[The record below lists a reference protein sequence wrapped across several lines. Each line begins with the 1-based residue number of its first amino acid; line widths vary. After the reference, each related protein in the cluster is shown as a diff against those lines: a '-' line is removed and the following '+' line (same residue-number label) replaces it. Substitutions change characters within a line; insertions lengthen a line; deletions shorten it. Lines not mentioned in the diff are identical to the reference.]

1 MKLLVRLVLGMSVLA
16 GLAAPGASAMSGAK
30 PGGAGGR
37 ISLQCYTFREISFFE
52 TVDKARELGIKYL
65 EMYPGQLLKPG
76 SQAHTGSD
84 MGAADVAEMQA
95 KLKEA
100 GLKVVSY
107 GVSGIPTEESA
118 ARKHFEWARKMGLE
132 VLVTETVPNAML
144 DKLAGEFGI
153 RIALHNHPQSWPPD
167 EVLKAC
173 SGLSARVGSCSDTG
187 HWKRR
192 GLVPLDQLKKLEGR
206 IVELHFKDVAKVPG
220 GRGYE
225 DRPWGTG
232 ECDARAMVAELKR
245 QGFKG
250 YVTIEYES
258 GSVADLMKNLPLC
271 IEFFNK
277 AVASPAK

>member
-1 MKLLVRLVLGMSVLA
+1 MKFFIGVLMGWIAWA
-16 GLAAPGASAMSGAK
+16 GIAVQMVAPARAAEEPV
-30 PGGAGGR
+30 GGK
-37 ISLQCYTFREISFFE
+37 ISLQCYTFRAISFFE

-65 EMYPGQLLKPG
+65 EMYPGQQLKPG

-84 MGAADVAEMQA
+84 MKPSDVEEMES

-100 GLKVVSY
+100 GVKVVSY
-107 GVSGIPTEESA
+107 GVSGIPTDEAA

-144 DKLAGEFGI
+144 DKLGEEFGVK
-153 RIALHNHPQSWPPD
+153 IALHNHPQSWPPD

-173 SGLSARVGSCSDTG
+173 QGLSARIGSCADTG

-192 GLVPLDQLKKLEGR
+192 GLVPLEQLKKLEGR
-206 IVELHFKDVAKVPG
+206 IVELHFKDVANVPG
-220 GRGYE
+220 RRGYE

-232 ECDARAMVAELKR
+232 ECDAKAMVGELKR

-250 YVTIEYES
+250 YVTIEYET

-271 IEFFNK
+271 IDFFRK
-277 AVASPAK
+277 AVGEPGQ